1 MRAKVPAWTW
11 RIYPLGRRDG
21 WTLKY
26 WDQNSARRE
35 HAIPARYRTESDANE
50 YAAAWIAERMKI
62 LSEERTAKA
71 NPPVPAPLGITF
83 REFAEQ
89 WTRGEIHD
97 RYPDHVGM
105 KKTSD
110 DDRQRLRAYVYP
122 VMGDVPL
129 VQLVGAP
136 GLERADEVMS
146 KLPKLSSQ
154 TRRHV
159 AQTMH
164 RVFAMATYPARLIP
178 ASPLPKGWLPR
189 VKSVQAQAYLYPD
202 EDAKLLACGDVPLVY
217 RLLYGFLAREGCRPS
232 EALRLERNDFDL
244 GRGAVTLD
252 RNKTDDPRAWA
263 LSTGAALAFEAWW
276 RRFRVGGVHALVFLQ
291 ENGTKLDPYD
301 LSADFR
307 THLRAAGVDRKALF
321 EKSDVRKPVRAYDL
335 RATFVTL
342 SLANGKSEAWVSR
355 RTGHRS
361 SQMINRYR
369 RIAESVA
376 ELNLGELLP
385 LNEAI
390 PELSET

>member
-26 WDQNSARRE
+26 WDQDSARRE

-50 YAAAWIAERMKI
+50 YAAAWIAERMKVT
-62 LSEERTAKA
+62 SEERTAKA
-71 NPPVPAPLGITF
+71 DPPVPGPLGITF
-83 REFAEQ
+83 RQFAEQ
-89 WTRGEIHD
+89 WTSGQLND

-105 KKTSD
+105 KRTSD

-189 VKSVQAQAYLYPD
+189 VKSVQAQGYLYPD

-232 EALRLERNDFDL
+232 EAPSEGHRLEVSARPEDAGPNQL
-244 GRGAVTLD
+244 AGPVHRRGPYAGRASG
-252 RNKTDDPRAWA
+252 P
-263 LSTGAALAFEAWW
+263 
-276 RRFRVGGVHALVFLQ
+276 
-291 ENGTKLDPYD
+291 P
-301 LSADFR
+301 
-307 THLRAAGVDRKALF
+307 LRA
-321 EKSDVRKPVRAYDL
+321 
-335 RATFVTL
+335 
-342 SLANGKSEAWVSR
+342 R
-355 RTGHRS
+355 RGR
-361 SQMINRYR
+361 
-369 RIAESVA
+369 
-376 ELNLGELLP
+376 
-385 LNEAI
+385 
-390 PELSET
+390 